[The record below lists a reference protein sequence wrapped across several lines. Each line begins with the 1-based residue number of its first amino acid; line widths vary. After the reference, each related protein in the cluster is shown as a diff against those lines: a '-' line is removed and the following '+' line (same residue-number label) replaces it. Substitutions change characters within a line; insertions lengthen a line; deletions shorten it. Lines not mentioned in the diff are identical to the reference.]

1 MLSGSRLKVAFPAW
15 GGFVFCFAPD
25 RDDIRNLARGWQR
38 IHAFT
43 SVLAVNFI
51 VTSMSHSLSKS
62 PLGRIRKFTYLITYF
77 VFELK
82 MTINGLL
89 STSSTLPPWKFR
101 IVLPNIFTLTS
112 STPISSD
119 GSPSLCTKLVDG
131 NGLLR
136 LRRNDGLKRYSTVN
150 INNTP
155 RMPNICIF
163 LARVTRL
170 EPEPIMGVALIIE
183 PVQCDRLR

>member
-1 MLSGSRLKVAFPAW
+1 MLSGSRLKITFPAW

-89 STSSTLPPWKFR
+89 STSSTVPAEIFR
-101 IVLPNIFTLTS
+101 IVLPNSFTLTIT
-112 STPISSD
+112 TPGASD
-119 GSPSLCTKLVDG
+119 GAPSLQTNVFM
-131 NGLLR
+131 
-136 LRRNDGLKRYSTVN
+136 V
-150 INNTP
+150 
-155 RMPNICIF
+155 M
-163 LARVTRL
+163 V
-170 EPEPIMGVALIIE
+170 
-183 PVQCDRLR
+183 